1 MKNNKMDSLDCCNSS
16 LQSKNTAHC
25 NLSTS
30 KLTIA
35 CCEFGKKQIREI
47 AFQFAHDIMDYFENG
62 GDLASLSAKS
72 VYSLLSDIFKSNN

>member
-1 MKNNKMDSLDCCNSS
+1 MKNNKMDSYNSS
-16 LQSKNTAHC
+16 LQSKNTARC
-25 NLSTS
+25 NLSAS

-47 AFQFAHDIMDYFENG
+47 AFQFAHDIMDCFENG

-72 VYSLLSDIFKSNN
+72 VYSLFSDIFKSNN